1 MSEAEKWP
9 RLQPVGFRG
18 CKNQTPLAEAC
29 ATIAA
34 PAYRGAAREPLFPAP
49 AEEPGAAAERES
61 APLVA
66 APHRRWPVEYP
77 ARVQLSESAATHSP
91 QELPWLMEPLEKAA
105 ARERDSEGPAP
116 AWSKELSL
124 EEWRLPFEAER

>member
-1 MSEAEKWP
+1 M
-9 RLQPVGFRG
+9 
-18 CKNQTPLAEAC
+18 
-29 ATIAA
+29 
-34 PAYRGAAREPLFPAP
+34 
-49 AEEPGAAAERES
+49 
-61 APLVA
+61 
-66 APHRRWPVEYP
+66 EYA

-91 QELPWLMEPLEKAA
+91 QERSPQKLPWLMEPLEKAA